1 MTKGGRFARMGVLLP
16 LVLLALNTV
25 YLSAAFDIRTQFS
38 GGEGIGPRTIPI
50 LASLGMYVALLV
62 VLVGELRNGSE
73 PEPRGALLRPAL
85 VALATAGY
93 IFFFQPL
100 GYWIDTALYVAVLF
114 GIFQFETRRPVF
126 FVIHVALVALAFYG
140 LFAGVFGVRLPPLPG
155 VLG

>member
-1 MTKGGRFARMGVLLP
+1 MTKGGRFARMGVILP

-25 YLSAAFDIRTQFS
+25 YLSAVFDIRTQFS
-38 GGEGIGPRTIPI
+38 SGDGIGPRTIPL

-73 PEPRGALLRPAL
+73 PEPSGALLRPTL

-93 IFFFQPL
+93 IYFFRPL

-114 GIFQFETRRPVF
+114 GIFQFEIRRPVF
-126 FVIHVALVALAFYG
+126 FALYVALVCLAFYG
-140 LFAGVFGVRLPPLPG
+140 LFAGIFGVRLPPLPG
-155 VLG
+155 AV